1 MTRHTDTRRE
11 HAAEPAPQ
19 RNRSLLFSK
28 YPSVEVLADLRATL
42 ADERQVTALWQAQ
55 FGLDASAVRSILDQ
69 MGRDWSALWCGF
81 GYEVDCLACVPANPD
96 RPLETLLRTTP
107 GLAEAIHAFEEKWSL
122 FVPARLT
129 RAAS

>member
-1 MTRHTDTRRE
+1 MTQHPDTRRE
-11 HAAEPAPQ
+11 PAAETAAP
-19 RNRSLLFSK
+19 RDNSLLFSK
-28 YPSVEVLADLRATL
+28 YPSVEALADLRATL

-55 FGLDASAVRSILDQ
+55 FGLDALAVRSILDQ
-69 MGRDWSALWCGF
+69 MASDWSALWCGF
-81 GYEVDCLACVPANPD
+81 GFAVDCLACVPADPD

-122 FVPARLT
+122 FVPGRLT